1 MMTLTNRFW
10 QNLLTI
16 GLSSII
22 GFMALVFCAT
32 TFVQVTKN
40 KMEHLRE
47 VQAQQNADF
56 VTVATREK
64 QLQCLARNIYHEAG
78 YESFEGKVAVAQVTL
93 NRVNSGQFPSDICG
107 VVQQKNVIYDKIIC
121 QFSWY
126 CENPGKMKPI
136 NPMAFNESMAVA
148 KKVLL
153 EGFKLDGLKEAMYYH
168 NDQVHPQWGKQKIAT
183 IGHHIFYSA
192 RKSQ

>member
-10 QNLLTI
+10 QNLFLIGFKSLI
-16 GLSSII
+16 GLLA
-22 GFMALVFCAT
+22 FALCAT
-32 TFVQVTKN
+32 MLTKVTIS
-40 KMEHLRE
+40 KMDHLRE
-47 VQAQQNADF
+47 LQAKQNADF

-64 QLQCLARNIYHEAG
+64 QLQCLARNIYYEAG

-93 NRVNSGQFPSDICG
+93 NRAASGQFPSDICG
-107 VVQQKNVIYDKIIC
+107 VVQQKNLVVDKVIC

-126 CENPGKMKPI
+126 CEGPAMLKPI

-153 EGFKLDGLKEAMYYH
+153 EGFKLDGLRDAMYYH
-168 NDQVHPQWGKQKIAT
+168 NDQVHPQWGKQKIT
-183 IGHHIFYSA
+183 QIGHHIFYSS
-192 RKSQ
+192 RKI